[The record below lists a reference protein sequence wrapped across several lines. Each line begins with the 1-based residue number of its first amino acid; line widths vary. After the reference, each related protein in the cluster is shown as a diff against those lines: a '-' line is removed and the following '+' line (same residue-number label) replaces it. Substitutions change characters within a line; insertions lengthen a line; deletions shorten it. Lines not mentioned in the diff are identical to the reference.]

1 MSLSIEVLKSDSGR
15 CRLELTGRLDSSTAA
30 HLDEKVETVDCS
42 EHPVQ
47 IVDLSALEYV
57 SSAGLRSLFKAKKRA
72 HAADANLLIVNPQP
86 QVKKV
91 FDIIKALP
99 NESLFTSEEELD
111 AYLDRVQRANS

>member
-42 EHPVQ
+42 EHPVH
-47 IVDLSALEYV
+47 IVDLSALE
-57 SSAGLRSLFKAKKRA
+57 
-72 HAADANLLIVNPQP
+72 IVNPQP

-91 FDIIKALP
+91 FDIINALP

>member
-15 CRLELTGRLDSSTAA
+15 CRLELSGRLDSSTAA
-30 HLDEKVETVDCS
+30 HLDEKVATVDCA
-42 EHPVQ
+42 EYPVQ
-47 IVDLSALEYV
+47 IVDLSSLEYV

-72 HAADANLLIVNPQP
+72 HTADANLLIVNPQP

-99 NESLFTSEEELD
+99 NESLFTSEAELD